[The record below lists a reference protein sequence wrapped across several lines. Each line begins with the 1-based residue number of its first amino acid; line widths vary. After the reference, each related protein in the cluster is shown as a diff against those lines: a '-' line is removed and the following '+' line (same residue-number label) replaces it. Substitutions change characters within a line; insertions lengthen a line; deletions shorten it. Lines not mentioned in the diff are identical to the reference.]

1 VRRGEGAATWSCTN
15 CHEQLLNGRYC
26 SKCGQRHEPH
36 IHSLREFLSE
46 ATEVITHADSRLWR
60 TLAPLLFR
68 PGFLTREFLRGRRA
82 RYLPPF
88 RLYIVASVIFFLIAS
103 TGVHKAAFLQVGT
116 EDGVPKSFKVDV
128 AQLDAL
134 EKLQPVVAPKGAAP
148 ADPDETPEDRDGD
161 AHEPPAKEPT
171 PQERVASVCG
181 GNGNF
186 AFGLPL
192 APRVQEACRKI
203 VIDKG
208 HGLAEA
214 MFHNLPRALII
225 LIQLLALVM
234 RLMYWRRS
242 YVEHL
247 LFFVHNH
254 AFTFLFLSI
263 YTLTIRL
270 VTADLF
276 GINKLLGSVS
286 GWLVGIM
293 TTAMVLYVLYYT
305 YRAMLRVYGQGK
317 WLTRLK
323 FTALA
328 FAYII
333 CVSVMG
339 VAMSLYTMITL

>member
-1 VRRGEGAATWSCTN
+1 MSRGEGAATWSCTN

-116 EDGVPKSFKVDV
+116 EGGLPKRVELAKVGE
-128 AQLDAL
+128 ASPQ
-134 EKLQPVVAPKGAAP
+134 
-148 ADPDETPEDRDGD
+148 ETPE
-161 AHEPPAKEPT
+161 
-171 PQERVASVCG
+171 ERVTRFCGTNANSVL
-181 GNGNF
+181 
-186 AFGLPL
+186 GLPL
-192 APRVQEACRKI
+192 TPRIKEGCSRI
-203 VIDKG
+203 VVDEG
-208 HGLAEA
+208 RGLAEA

-225 LIQLLALVM
+225 LIPLLALVM
-234 RLMYWRRS
+234 RLMYLRRY

-254 AFTFLFLSI
+254 AFMFLFLSI
-263 YTLTIRL
+263 YTLAIRL
-270 VTADLF
+270 VTMLDRWIG
-276 GINKLLGSVS
+276 GIS
-286 GWLVGIM
+286 GWFVGIM
-293 TTAMVLYVLYYT
+293 TAGMVLWVLYYT

-317 WLTRLK
+317 WVTRLK
-323 FTALA
+323 FTALV
-328 FAYII
+328 FAYFV
-333 CVSVMG
+333 CMSVLG
-339 VAMSLYTMITL
+339 VMMSLYTLVTL

>member
-1 VRRGEGAATWSCTN
+1 MSRGEGGATWSCTN

-46 ATEVITHADSRLWR
+46 ATEVITHADSRLWG

-103 TGVHKAAFLQVGT
+103 TGLHKAAFLQVGT
-116 EDGVPKSFKVDV
+116 EGGIPKKVELAKVDE
-128 AQLDAL
+128 ASPQ
-134 EKLQPVVAPKGAAP
+134 
-148 ADPDETPEDRDGD
+148 ETPE
-161 AHEPPAKEPT
+161 
-171 PQERVASVCG
+171 ERVSRFCSS
-181 GNGNF
+181 NGNF

-192 APRVQEACRKI
+192 APRIKESCSRI
-203 VIDKG
+203 VVDKG
-208 HGLAEA
+208 RGLAEA
-214 MFHNLPRALII
+214 MFHNLPRGLIV
-225 LIQLLALVM
+225 LIPLLALVM
-234 RLMYWRRS
+234 RLMYWRRY

-254 AFTFLFLSI
+254 AFTFLFLSL
-263 YTLTIRL
+263 YTLAIRL
-270 VTADLF
+270 VTADLL

-286 GWLVGIM
+286 GWLVGLM

-305 YRAMLRVYGQGK
+305 YRSMLRVYGQGK
-317 WLTRLK
+317 WVTRLK

-328 FAYII
+328 FAYIV
-333 CVSVMG
+333 CMSVMG
-339 VAMSLYTMITL
+339 VVMSLYTMITL

>member
-1 VRRGEGAATWSCTN
+1 VSRGEGAATWSCTN

-26 SKCGQRHEPH
+26 GKCGQRHEPH

-88 RLYIVASVIFFLIAS
+88 RLYLVASVIFFLIAS
-103 TGVHKAAFLQVGT
+103 TGVHKAAFVQLGT
-116 EDGVPKSFKVDV
+116 EDGAPKV
-128 AQLDAL
+128 ALTQLDAAG
-134 EKLQPVVAPKGAAP
+134 K
-148 ADPDETPEDRDGD
+148 PDTPDTPDTPETPE
-161 AHEPPAKEPT
+161 
-171 PQERVASVCG
+171 QRVARLCG
-181 GNGNF
+181 TNGNF

-192 APRVQEACRKI
+192 NAQVRESCGKI
-203 VIDKG
+203 VVDKG
-208 HGLAEA
+208 RGLAEA
-214 MFHNLPRALII
+214 MFHNLPRALIV
-225 LIQLLALVM
+225 LIPLLALVM
-234 RLMYWRRS
+234 RLMYWRRY

-254 AFTFLFLSI
+254 AFTFLFLSL
-263 YTLTIRL
+263 YTLAIRL

-286 GWLVGIM
+286 GWLVGLM

-317 WLTRLK
+317 WVTRLK

-328 FAYII
+328 FAYIV

-339 VAMSLYTMITL
+339 VVMSLYTMITL